1 MLKRVW
7 GLINQ
12 KKEGLFE
19 KVGGGGGGWRGHNRG
34 FTVSG
39 EPTHPGR
46 SGNCF
51 LSPEGFS
58 LA

>member
-19 KVGGGGGGWRGHNRG
+19 KVGGGGTGSGGGII
-34 FTVSG
+34 
-39 EPTHPGR
+39 
-46 SGNCF
+46 
-51 LSPEGFS
+51 EG
-58 LA
+58 LL

>member
-19 KVGGGGGGWRGHNRG
+19 KVGGGRG
-34 FTVSG
+34 V
-39 EPTHPGR
+39 
-46 SGNCF
+46 
-51 LSPEGFS
+51 EG
-58 LA
+58 A